1 MNRLPKH
8 VTLKHLN
15 AFVAVAQESSFTRA
29 AERLFQTQSSVTSLV
44 RQLEEALSTLLFA
57 RTSRRVL
64 LTAAGEEFLPRVMR
78 LLADFDGA
86 IGDVVRF
93 GALERGRVAWRRRRR
108 PSPRSSRRRPPPS
121 PRAIPPCACT

>member
-44 RQLEEALSTLLFA
+44 R
-57 RTSRRVL
+57 
-64 LTAAGEEFLPRVMR
+64 AAGGSAVHPAVR
-78 LLADFDGA
+78 APAGA
-86 IGDVVRF
+86 
-93 GALERGRVAWRRRRR
+93 
-108 PSPRSSRRRPPPS
+108 
-121 PRAIPPCACT
+121 CC

>member
-44 RQLEEALSTLLFA
+44 RQLEEALSTLFRAHQPA
-57 RTSRRVL
+57 R
-64 LTAAGEEFLPRVMR
+64 AADGGGRGIPAARHAPAGR
-78 LLADFDGA
+78 FDGA
-86 IGDVVRF
+86 IGDVVRWRA
-93 GALERGRVAWRRRRR
+93 GARTRGRGGGAVGHHQIIA
-108 PSPRSSRRRPPPS
+108 PAAAAS